1 MKIDHIGL
9 WVRDMDEMIRFYR
22 EYFKANAGR
31 KYHNPAKNFTSC
43 FIEFPSGI
51 RIELMHNPEISHETS
66 GLGEKHTG
74 YIHIAISTGSEKEV
88 DILAERLKKD
98 HYMIL
103 DGPRRTGD
111 GYYECVVL
119 DPEGNRIEITA

>member
-1 MKIDHIGL
+1 MNIDHIGM

-22 EYFKANAGR
+22 EYFKVNAGHR
-31 KYHNPAKNFTSC
+31 YHNPAKNFMSC

-51 RIELMHNPEISHETS
+51 RIELMHNPEISRMTS
-66 GLGEKHTG
+66 GQGGQHTG
-74 YIHIAISTGSEKEV
+74 YIHIAIAAGGEKEV

-98 HYMIL
+98 HYMVL

-119 DPEGNRIEITA
+119 DPEGNRIELTA